1 LANNCYEIY
10 FEVRSLWAPL
20 RGSER
25 KSEKCLS
32 TRFSLSGGGSDF
44 NILSGSSFPSQ
55 GINPTVNLPLG
66 TTQITLT
73 IIDND
78 GNADDDDDA
87 VSTNDREPPA
97 GDQPSTLTLGSPTV
111 ASAQAWGIAR
121 RSIRWLRRQS
131 PISDLH
137 RSLD

>member
-1 LANNCYEIY
+1 
-10 FEVRSLWAPL
+10 
-20 RGSER
+20 
-25 KSEKCLS
+25 
-32 TRFSLSGGGSDF
+32 
-44 NILSGSSFPSQ
+44 
-55 GINPTVNLPLG
+55 VNLPLG

-121 RSIRWLRRQS
+121 RSIR
-131 PISDLH
+131 
-137 RSLD
+137 